1 MGKKF
6 SSDMIQSFGNS
17 ISEKMDN
24 VADAIREEGEKQ
36 SKKFE
41 EVNEKFSA
49 QGQINNMIINSVS
62 ELEQKVFYGLEPC
75 QNIQNLE
82 NTERKIL
89 VNILFY
95 LANNESVNDIQK
107 KYIRSV
113 TNSLGIGNGQTD
125 FDLSYIDNIDSNND
139 RKIMLQSV
147 MEFLFLRNSDF
158 SFLQDENFIEVK
170 NLFNLRDDFV
180 CTAQKNILSMATAIG
195 NEGIAEKNEI
205 IEDEPFDE
213 EIEKNYTSSN
223 EIETGVYR
231 EAEEVVNDVPG
242 VVKLG
247 TPAGMYGAFEGNTEI
262 TEMII
267 PEGIRKIAPRT
278 FLGCSNL
285 KKVVLPKSL
294 KIIGE
299 LAFAKCESLQSIDI
313 PYGVKVIE
321 DSAFEGCKNLF
332 EITIPLGIKKIPAY
346 CFYDCEK
353 LSEISIPDSV
363 ISIENDS
370 FSNCKYLEQIKI
382 PETVEN
388 IENSAFYCCSSLR
401 NINLPDGIKTIESKT
416 FYGCE
421 SLETVQIPSSVK
433 TIGESAFYYCSQLKE
448 IDFGKGL
455 LEIEEEAFDSCHS
468 LEKIDLPQSLKLIK
482 HRAFSSFNDKKY
494 VTFSGAIPPKIEKDA
509 FLLCS
514 SISITVPSDSFQ
526 RYIDEYAEGDPF
538 QYCSSWKLPKNRIHK
553 EKVDDE
559 KPQTQEKDISKNKKG
574 FLGKLFG

>member
-95 LANNESVNDIQK
+95 LANNESANDIQK

-147 MEFLFLRNSDF
+147 MEYLFLKNSDF
-158 SFLQDENFIEVK
+158 SFLQDENFMEIK
-170 NLFNLRDDFV
+170 NLFNLRDDFIY
-180 CTAQKNILSMATAIG
+180 TAQKNILSMATAIG

-205 IEDEPFDE
+205 IEDELFDE
-213 EIEKNYTSSN
+213 EIEENYTSSN

-242 VVKLG
+242 IVKLG
-247 TPAGMYGAFEGNTEI
+247 TPPDEMYGAFEENTEI

-285 KKVVLPKSL
+285 SKVILPKSL

-299 LAFAKCESLQSIDI
+299 EAFKGCESLQSIEI

-321 DSAFEGCKNLF
+321 RSAFSDCKNLY
-332 EITIPLGIKKIPAY
+332 EITIPQGIKKNSAF
-346 CFYDCEK
+346 CFSNCER
-353 LSEISIPDSV
+353 LSEVNIPDSV
-363 ISIENDS
+363 ISIEEYA
-370 FSNCKYLEQIKI
+370 FSECKYLEHIKI
-382 PETVEN
+382 PETVEE
-388 IENSAFYCCSSLR
+388 IGKDAFSYCSSLR
-401 NINLPDGIKTIESKT
+401 SINLPATLKTIKSST
-416 FYGCE
+416 FYKCE
-421 SLETVQIPSSVK
+421 SIETIKIPSTVK
-433 TIGESAFYYCSQLKE
+433 TIGESAFCGCSYLKD
-448 IDFGKGL
+448 INFGNGL
-455 LEIEEEAFDSCHS
+455 LEIGEHAFGLCSS
-468 LEKIDLPQSLKLIK
+468 LKSIVLPESLKLIK
-482 HRAFSSFNDKKY
+482 DFAFDHEDFKAICGELEEIKY
-494 VTFSGAIPPKIEKDA
+494 IFIMKNENEKHYFPIE
-509 FLLCS
+509 
-514 SISITVPSDSFQ
+514 I
-526 RYIDEYAEGDPF
+526 
-538 QYCSSWKLPKNRIHK
+538 
-553 EKVDDE
+553 
-559 KPQTQEKDISKNKKG
+559 
-574 FLGKLFG
+574 

>member
-95 LANNESVNDIQK
+95 LANNESANDIQK

-147 MEFLFLRNSDF
+147 MEYLFLKNSDF
-158 SFLQDENFIEVK
+158 SFLQDENFMEIK
-170 NLFNLRDDFV
+170 NLFNLRDDFIY
-180 CTAQKNILSMATAIG
+180 TAQKNILSMATAIG

-247 TPAGMYGAFEGNTEI
+247 TPPEMYGAFEENTEI

-285 KKVVLPKSL
+285 SKVILPKSL

-299 LAFAKCESLQSIDI
+299 MAFEGCESLKSIEI

-321 DSAFEGCKNLF
+321 ASAFKNCKNLY
-332 EITIPLGIKKIPAY
+332 EINISQGIKTISNS
-346 CFYDCEK
+346 CFENCEK
-353 LSEISIPDSV
+353 LSQVDIPDSV
-363 ISIENDS
+363 ISIEEYA
-370 FSNCKYLEQIKI
+370 FYGCKYLEQIKI
-382 PETVEN
+382 PETVEE
-388 IENSAFYCCSSLR
+388 IGKDAFSYCSSLR
-401 NINLPDGIKTIESKT
+401 SINLPATLKTIKSST
-416 FYGCE
+416 FYKCE
-421 SLETVQIPSSVK
+421 SIETIKIPSTVK
-433 TIGESAFYYCSQLKE
+433 TIGESAFYGCSYLKD
-448 IDFGKGL
+448 INFGNGL
-455 LEIEEEAFDSCHS
+455 LEIGEHAFGLCSS
-468 LEKIDLPQSLKLIK
+468 LKSIVLPESLKLIK
-482 HRAFSSFNDKKY
+482 DFAFDHEDFKDIEFLGN
-494 VTFSGAIPPKIEKDA
+494 IPPKISNYVFSPLA
-509 FLLCS
+509 N
-514 SISITVPSDSFQ
+514 ISITVPSDYYQ
-526 RYIDEYAEGDPF
+526 RYINEYAEKDDNPF
-538 QYCSSWKLPKNRIHK
+538 QRDSSWKLPKTRIHK
-553 EKVDDE
+553 EKSADKIVE
-559 KPQTQEKDISKNKKG
+559 PKKKKG
-574 FLGKLFG
+574 FWDKIFG

>member
-433 TIGESAFYYCSQLKE
+433 TIGESAFYNCSQLKE

-574 FLGKLFG
+574 FFGKLFG

>member
-113 TNSLGIGNGQTD
+113 TNSLDIGNGQTD

-247 TPAGMYGAFEGNTEI
+247 TPAGMYGAFEENTEI

-433 TIGESAFYYCSQLKE
+433 TIGESAFYNCSQLKE

-455 LEIEEEAFDSCHS
+455 LEIGEEAFDSCHS
-468 LEKIDLPQSLKLIK
+468 LEKIELPQSLKLIK

>member
-147 MEFLFLRNSDF
+147 MEYLFLRNSDF

-247 TPAGMYGAFEGNTEI
+247 TPAGMYGAFEENTEI

-278 FLGCSNL
+278 FLVCSNL

-433 TIGESAFYYCSQLKE
+433 TIGESAFYNCSQLKE

-455 LEIEEEAFDSCHS
+455 LEIGEEAFDSCHS
-468 LEKIDLPQSLKLIK
+468 LEKIELPQSLKLIK

>member
-95 LANNESVNDIQK
+95 LANNESANDIQK

-147 MEFLFLRNSDF
+147 MEYLFLKNSDF
-158 SFLQDENFIEVK
+158 SFLQDENFMEIK
-170 NLFNLRDDFV
+170 NLFNLRDDFIY
-180 CTAQKNILSMATAIG
+180 TAQKNILSMATAIG

-205 IEDEPFDE
+205 IEDELFDE
-213 EIEKNYTSSN
+213 EIEENYTSSN

-242 VVKLG
+242 IVKLG
-247 TPAGMYGAFEGNTEI
+247 TPPDEMYGAFEENTEI

-285 KKVVLPKSL
+285 SKVILPKSL

-299 LAFAKCESLQSIDI
+299 EAFKGCESLQSIEI

-321 DSAFEGCKNLF
+321 RSAFSDCKNLY
-332 EITIPLGIKKIPAY
+332 EITIPQGIKKNSAF
-346 CFYDCEK
+346 CFSNCER
-353 LSEISIPDSV
+353 LSEVNIPDSV
-363 ISIENDS
+363 ISIEEYA
-370 FSNCKYLEQIKI
+370 FSECKYLEHIKI
-382 PETVEN
+382 PETVEE
-388 IENSAFYCCSSLR
+388 IGKDAFSYCSSLR
-401 NINLPDGIKTIESKT
+401 SINLPATLKTIKSST
-416 FYGCE
+416 FYKCE
-421 SLETVQIPSSVK
+421 SIETIKIPSTVK
-433 TIGESAFYYCSQLKE
+433 TIGESAFCGCSYLKD
-448 IDFGKGL
+448 INFGNGL
-455 LEIEEEAFDSCHS
+455 LEIGEHAFGLCSS
-468 LEKIDLPQSLKLIK
+468 LKSIVLPESLKLIK
-482 HRAFSSFNDKKY
+482 DFAFDHEDFKDIEFYNK
-494 VTFSGAIPPKIEKDA
+494 PKIW
-509 FLLCS
+509 
-514 SISITVPSDSFQ
+514 T
-526 RYIDEYAEGDPF
+526 
-538 QYCSSWKLPKNRIHK
+538 KN
-553 EKVDDE
+553 
-559 KPQTQEKDISKNKKG
+559 SKNSE
-574 FLGKLFG
+574 FAVL

>member
-433 TIGESAFYYCSQLKE
+433 TIGESAFYNCSQLKE

-455 LEIEEEAFDSCHS
+455 LEIGEEAFDSCHS
-468 LEKIDLPQSLKLIK
+468 LEKIELPQSLKLIK

>member
-95 LANNESVNDIQK
+95 LANNESANDIQK

-147 MEFLFLRNSDF
+147 MEYLFLKNSDF

-231 EAEEVVNDVPG
+231 EAEEVVNDVSG

-247 TPAGMYGAFEGNTEI
+247 TPAGMYGAFEENTEI

-285 KKVVLPKSL
+285 SKVILPKSL

-299 LAFAKCESLQSIDI
+299 MAFEGCESLKSIEI

-321 DSAFEGCKNLF
+321 ASAFKNCKNLY
-332 EITIPLGIKKIPAY
+332 EINISQGIKTISNS
-346 CFYDCEK
+346 CFENCEK
-353 LSEISIPDSV
+353 LSQVNIPDSI
-363 ISIENDS
+363 ISIGEYA
-370 FSNCKYLEQIKI
+370 FYGCKYLEQIKI
-382 PETVEN
+382 PNTVEEIGN
-388 IENSAFYCCSSLR
+388 NAFEKCSHLR
-401 NINLPDGIKTIESKT
+401 NINLPTVIKTIKSST

-421 SLETVQIPSSVK
+421 SIEMIQIPSTVK
-433 TIGESAFYYCSQLKE
+433 TIGESAFYGCSYLKD
-448 IDFGKGL
+448 INFGNGL
-455 LEIEEEAFDSCHS
+455 LEIGEHAFGLCSS
-468 LEKIDLPQSLKLIK
+468 LKSIVLPESLKLIK
-482 HRAFSSFNDKKY
+482 DFAFDHEDFKDIEFLGN
-494 VTFSGAIPPKIEKDA
+494 IPPKISNCVFSPLA
-509 FLLCS
+509 N
-514 SISITVPSDSFQ
+514 ISITVPSDYYQ
-526 RYIDEYAEGDPF
+526 RYINEYAEKDDNPF
-538 QYCSSWKLPKNRIHK
+538 QRDSSWKLPKTRIHK
-553 EKVDDE
+553 EKSADKIVE
-559 KPQTQEKDISKNKKG
+559 PKKKKG
-574 FLGKLFG
+574 FWDKIFG

>member
-113 TNSLGIGNGQTD
+113 TNSLDIGNGQTD

-433 TIGESAFYYCSQLKE
+433 TIGESAFYNCSQLKE

-455 LEIEEEAFDSCHS
+455 LEIGEEAFDSCHS
-468 LEKIDLPQSLKLIK
+468 LEKIELPQSLKLIK

>member
-24 VADAIREEGEKQ
+24 VTDAIREEGEKQ

-95 LANNESVNDIQK
+95 LANNESANDIQK

-147 MEFLFLRNSDF
+147 MEYLFLKNSDF
-158 SFLQDENFIEVK
+158 SFLQDENFMEIK
-170 NLFNLRDDFV
+170 NLFNLRDDFIY
-180 CTAQKNILSMATAIG
+180 TAQKNILSMATAIG

-205 IEDEPFDE
+205 IEDELFDE
-213 EIEKNYTSSN
+213 EIEENYTSSN
-223 EIETGVYR
+223 EIETGIYR

-242 VVKLG
+242 IVKLG
-247 TPAGMYGAFEGNTEI
+247 TPPDGMYGAFEENTEI

-267 PEGIRKIAPRT
+267 TEGIRKIAPRT

-285 KKVVLPKSL
+285 SKVILPKSL

-299 LAFAKCESLQSIDI
+299 KAFEGCESLQSIEI

-321 DSAFEGCKNLF
+321 RSAFDDCKNLY
-332 EITIPLGIKKIPAY
+332 EITIPQGIKKISAF
-346 CFYDCEK
+346 CFSNCER
-353 LSEISIPDSV
+353 LSEVNIPDSV
-363 ISIENDS
+363 ISIDEYA
-370 FSNCKYLEQIKI
+370 FYGCKYLEQIKI
-382 PETVEN
+382 PEAVEE
-388 IENSAFYCCSSLR
+388 IEDHAFGSCSSLR
-401 NINLPDGIKTIESKT
+401 NINLPTTIKTIKSNT
-416 FYGCE
+416 FFGCE
-421 SLETVQIPSSVK
+421 SIEFIKIPSSVK
-433 TIGESAFYYCSQLKE
+433 IIEDAAFSLCSHLKE
-448 IDFGKGL
+448 IKFENGL
-455 LEIEEEAFDSCHS
+455 LEIGENAFKSCDS
-468 LEKIDLPQSLKLIK
+468 LEKIVLPESLKLIK
-482 HRAFSSFNDKKY
+482 DYAFDTDSLKEIK
-494 VTFSGAIPPKIEKDA
+494 FSGNFPPKIPNHV
-509 FLLCS
+509 S
-514 SISITVPSDSFQ
+514 SPLANISITVPSDYYQ
-526 RYIDEYAEGDPF
+526 RYINEYAEKDDNPF
-538 QYCSSWKLPKNRIHK
+538 QHYSSWRLPKSKIHK
-553 EKVDDE
+553 EKSADIKNEPE
-559 KPQTQEKDISKNKKG
+559 KKKG
-574 FLGKLFG
+574 LFGKIFG

>member
-95 LANNESVNDIQK
+95 LANKEPANDIQK

-113 TNSLGIGNGQTD
+113 TNSLSIGNGQTD

-147 MEFLFLRNSDF
+147 MEYLFLKNSDF
-158 SFLQDENFIEVK
+158 LFLQDENFIEVK
-170 NLFNLRDDFV
+170 NLFNLRDDFI
-180 CTAQKNILSMATAIG
+180 CTAQKNILSMVTAIG

-213 EIEKNYTSSN
+213 EIEENYTSSN

-242 VVKLG
+242 IVKLG
-247 TPAGMYGAFEGNTEI
+247 TPPDEMYGAFEENTEI

-285 KKVVLPKSL
+285 SKVILPKSL

-299 LAFAKCESLQSIDI
+299 EAFKGCESLQSIEI

-321 DSAFEGCKNLF
+321 RSAFSDCKNLY
-332 EITIPLGIKKIPAY
+332 EITIPQGIKKISAF
-346 CFYDCEK
+346 CFSNCER
-353 LSEISIPDSV
+353 LSEVNIPDSV
-363 ISIENDS
+363 ISIDEYA
-370 FSNCKYLEQIKI
+370 FHGCKYLEQIKI
-382 PETVEN
+382 PEAVEE
-388 IENSAFYCCSSLR
+388 IENHAFGSCSSLR
-401 NINLPDGIKTIESKT
+401 NINLPTTIKTIKSNT
-416 FYGCE
+416 FFGCE
-421 SLETVQIPSSVK
+421 SIEFIKIPSSVK
-433 TIGESAFYYCSQLKE
+433 IIEDAAFSLCSHLKE
-448 IDFGKGL
+448 IKFENGL
-455 LEIEEEAFDSCHS
+455 LEIGENAFKLCDS
-468 LEKIDLPQSLKLIK
+468 LEKIVLPESLKLIK
-482 HRAFSSFNDKKY
+482 DYAFDTDSLKKIK
-494 VTFSGAIPPKIEKDA
+494 FSGNFPPKISNHVFSPLA
-509 FLLCS
+509 N
-514 SISITVPSDSFQ
+514 ISITVPSDYYQ
-526 RYIDEYAEGDPF
+526 RYINEYAEKDDNPF
-538 QYCSSWKLPKNRIHK
+538 QHYSSWRLPKSSIHK
-553 EKVDDE
+553 EKSVDKSAEPE
-559 KPQTQEKDISKNKKG
+559 KKKG
-574 FLGKLFG
+574 LFGKIFG

>member
-433 TIGESAFYYCSQLKE
+433 TIGESAFYNCSQLKE

>member
-6 SSDMIQSFGNS
+6 SSDMIQVFGNS

-95 LANNESVNDIQK
+95 LANKEPANDIQK

-113 TNSLGIGNGQTD
+113 TNSLGIGSGQAD
-125 FDLSYIDNIDSNND
+125 FDLSYIDNIDSNNN

-147 MEFLFLRNSDF
+147 MEYLFLKDSDF
-158 SFLQDENFIEVK
+158 SFLQDDNFIEIK
-170 NLFNLRDDFV
+170 NFFNLRDDFI
-180 CTAQKNILSMATAIG
+180 CTTQKNILSMATAIG

-247 TPAGMYGAFEGNTEI
+247 TPPEMYGAFEENTEI

-285 KKVVLPKSL
+285 SKVILPKSL

-299 LAFAKCESLQSIDI
+299 MAFEGCESLKSIEI

-321 DSAFEGCKNLF
+321 ASAFKNCKNLY
-332 EITIPLGIKKIPAY
+332 EINISQGIKTISNS
-346 CFYDCEK
+346 CFENCEK
-353 LSEISIPDSV
+353 LSQVNIPDSV
-363 ISIENDS
+363 ISIEEYA
-370 FSNCKYLEQIKI
+370 FYGCKYLEQIKI
-382 PETVEN
+382 PETVEEIGN
-388 IENSAFYCCSSLR
+388 HAFSCCSSLR
-401 NINLPDGIKTIESKT
+401 NINLPATLKIIESNV

-421 SLETVQIPSSVK
+421 SIEMIQIPSTVK
-433 TIGESAFYYCSQLKE
+433 TIGESAFYGCSYLKD
-448 IDFGKGL
+448 INFGNGL
-455 LEIEEEAFDSCHS
+455 LEIGEHAFGLCSS
-468 LEKIDLPQSLKLIK
+468 LKSIVLPESLKLIK
-482 HRAFSSFNDKKY
+482 DFAFDHEDFKDIEFLGN
-494 VTFSGAIPPKIEKDA
+494 IPPKISNYVFSPLA
-509 FLLCS
+509 N
-514 SISITVPSDSFQ
+514 ISITVPSDYYQ
-526 RYIDEYAEGDPF
+526 RYINEYAEKDDNPF
-538 QYCSSWKLPKNRIHK
+538 QHYSSWRLPKSKIHK
-553 EKVDDE
+553 EKSADIKIEPE
-559 KPQTQEKDISKNKKG
+559 KKKG
-574 FLGKLFG
+574 LFGKIFG

>member
-158 SFLQDENFIEVK
+158 SFLQNENFMEIK
-170 NLFNLRDDFV
+170 NLFNLRDDFIY
-180 CTAQKNILSMATAIG
+180 TAQKNILSMATAIG

-231 EAEEVVNDVPG
+231 EAEEVVNDVSG

-247 TPAGMYGAFEGNTEI
+247 TPAGMYGAFEENTEI

-285 KKVVLPKSL
+285 SKVILPKSL

-299 LAFAKCESLQSIDI
+299 MAFEGCESLKSIEI

-321 DSAFEGCKNLF
+321 ASAFKNCKNLY
-332 EITIPLGIKKIPAY
+332 EINISQGIKTISNS
-346 CFYDCEK
+346 CFENCEK
-353 LSEISIPDSV
+353 LSQVNIPDSV
-363 ISIENDS
+363 ISIGEYA
-370 FSNCKYLEQIKI
+370 FYGCKYLEQIKI
-382 PETVEN
+382 PNTVEEIGN
-388 IENSAFYCCSSLR
+388 NAFEKCSHLR
-401 NINLPDGIKTIESKT
+401 NINLPTVIKTIKSST

-421 SLETVQIPSSVK
+421 SIEMIQIPSTVK
-433 TIGESAFYYCSQLKE
+433 TIGESAFYGCSYLKD
-448 IDFGKGL
+448 INFGNGL
-455 LEIEEEAFDSCHS
+455 LEIGEHAFGLCSS
-468 LEKIDLPQSLKLIK
+468 LKSIVLPESLKLIK
-482 HRAFSSFNDKKY
+482 DFAFDHEDFKDIEFLGN
-494 VTFSGAIPPKIEKDA
+494 IPPKISNYVFSPLA
-509 FLLCS
+509 N
-514 SISITVPSDSFQ
+514 ISITVPSDYYQ
-526 RYIDEYAEGDPF
+526 RYINEYAEKDDNPF
-538 QYCSSWKLPKNRIHK
+538 QHYSSWRLPKSRIHK
-553 EKVDDE
+553 EKSVDKSAEPE
-559 KPQTQEKDISKNKKG
+559 KKKG
-574 FLGKLFG
+574 FWDKIFG

>member
-433 TIGESAFYYCSQLKE
+433 TIGESAFYNCSQLKE

-455 LEIEEEAFDSCHS
+455 LEIGEEAFDSCHS
-468 LEKIDLPQSLKLIK
+468 LEKIELPQSLKLIK

-494 VTFSGAIPPKIEKDA
+494 VTFSGAIPPKSEKDA